1 MRLKVKFLSW
11 SAGIP
16 VAMLQRS
23 VAEQA
28 GVHAQGRIL
37 IKTCSKKPKELIAI
51 VDIVED
57 KLVKKNEIAL
67 SLEVQKIMKLKKGQN
82 VDVSLFQ
89 PTQSLELIKK
99 KLKDNP
105 LSEKEINQIIA
116 DVVNNS
122 LSDPEVALFV
132 SAMYQQGMSQKE
144 TIYLI
149 KAILKTG
156 NKLHFRRKY
165 VVDKHCIGGIPGN
178 RTTPIVVA
186 ICAAA
191 GLTFPKSSSRAITSA
206 AGTADVIETIARVD
220 LSIKEIQRVVEKTN
234 ACLVWGGALGLVPAD
249 SKIIQMEKTLR
260 LDPEAQL
267 LASITSKKLAAGS
280 NYILIDIPYGK
291 TAKVTRAHGLRLKKK
306 FESLGR
312 YFKIK
317 IHVVLTKGDGPIGRG
332 VGPNLE
338 MKDVLRV
345 LDQTLEGPC
354 DLEEKSLFLAGE
366 ILEMVDKARKGKGI
380 AMATEIL
387 KSGGAYKKF
396 KEIIHAQKG
405 KIVQLPEGKFQ
416 KKILAKSNV
425 KVISMDNKGIN
436 NLARVAG
443 CPIDNAAGVYLNAKP
458 KEKVKKGEAL
468 ITIYA
473 ESESRL
479 NEAIKF
485 YKKTKPIQLN

>member
-16 VAMLQRS
+16 VAMLHKE
-23 VAEQA
+23 VAEHA
-28 GVHAQGRIL
+28 GVHTQGRIL
-37 IKTCSKKPKELIAI
+37 IKTCSKNPKELIAI
-51 VDIVED
+51 VDVVED
-57 KLVKKNEIAL
+57 KLVGKKEVAL
-67 SLEVQKIMKLKKGQN
+67 SSEIRKRMKLRKGQI
-82 VDVSLFQ
+82 VEISLFQ
-89 PTQSLELIKK
+89 STQSLELIKK
-99 KLKDNP
+99 KLKNNP
-105 LSEKEINQIIA
+105 LTEKEIDQIIA
-116 DVVNNS
+116 DIVNNS

-144 TIYLI
+144 TISLI

-156 NKLHFRRKY
+156 NKLPLRRKY
-165 VVDKHCIGGIPGN
+165 IVDKHCIGGIPGN

-220 LSIKEIQRVVEKTN
+220 FSIKEIQRIVEKTN

-249 SKIIQMEKTLR
+249 SKIIQMEKALK

-267 LASITSKKLAAGS
+267 LASITSKKLAVGS
-280 NYILIDIPYGK
+280 NYVLIDIPYGK
-291 TAKVTRAHGLRLKKK
+291 TAKVTRAHGLSLKRR
-306 FESLGR
+306 FEALGK

-317 IHVVLTKGDGPIGRG
+317 IHVVLTKGDGPVGRG

-338 MKDVLRV
+338 MKDLLKV

-366 ILEMVDKARKGKGI
+366 ILEMAKKAKKGKGI
-380 AMATEIL
+380 EMATEIL
-387 KSGGAYKKF
+387 HSGKAFKKF
-396 KEIIHAQKG
+396 KEIIRAQKG
-405 KIVQLPEGKFQ
+405 KIVELPCGEFCKE
-416 KKILAKSNV
+416 ILAKKDA
-425 KVISMDNKGIN
+425 KVLSMDNKGIN

-443 CPIDNAAGVYLNAKP
+443 CPTDNAAGVYLDVKP
-458 KEKVKKGEAL
+458 KEKVRKGEVL

-479 NEAIKF
+479 KEAIKF